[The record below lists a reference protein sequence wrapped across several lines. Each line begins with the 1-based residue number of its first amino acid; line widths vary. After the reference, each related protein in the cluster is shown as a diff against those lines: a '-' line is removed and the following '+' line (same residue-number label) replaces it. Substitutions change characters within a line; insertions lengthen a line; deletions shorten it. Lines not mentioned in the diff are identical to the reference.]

1 MGVTLPLVLMAYDYF
16 FMRER
21 KKSKSRMKYI
31 YTALLVVAVVFSM
44 LTLDVSTGQK
54 RTSLYGGSRYLT
66 SLGMLGVVV
75 EYMKLS
81 DFEFETDEVVENLSE
96 ILAQYGH
103 AGTDL
108 TDDEYYLLMDEL
120 LPLAE
125 GFEFREAE
133 HLAMQDDI
141 VLQQIEVSDP
151 V

>member
-1 MGVTLPLVLMAYDYF
+1 MID
-16 FMRER
+16 R
-21 KKSKSRMKYI
+21 
-31 YTALLVVAVVFSM
+31 
-44 LTLDVSTGQK
+44 QK
-54 RTSLYGGSRYLT
+54 
-66 SLGMLGVVV
+66 MHNMV